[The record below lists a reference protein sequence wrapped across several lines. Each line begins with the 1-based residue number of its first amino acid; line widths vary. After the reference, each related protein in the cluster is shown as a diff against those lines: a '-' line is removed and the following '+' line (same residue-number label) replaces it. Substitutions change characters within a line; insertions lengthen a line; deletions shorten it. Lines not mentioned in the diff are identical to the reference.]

1 MISKFTNGFSTSK
14 QETFTVNNK
23 RLGSEI
29 LVLILSAENKTELS
43 GSLTDMFS
51 AFIPAPSSGVVTILT
66 FSKFTLSFACSLA
79 SFWISGVYWFKSIT
93 FGSTKRN
100 PA

>member
-1 MISKFTNGFSTSK
+1 MISKFTNGFSTSR
-14 QETFTVNNK
+14 QETFTVSNK

-51 AFIPAPSSGVVTILT
+51 AFIPAPRSGVVVILT
-66 FSKFTLSFACSLA
+66 FSKLTFSFACSFA
-79 SFWISGVYWFKSIT
+79 SFWISGVY
-93 FGSTKRN
+93 
-100 PA
+100 